1 MNKFKKLSSKVL
13 LGAMSIAAVAG
24 SAFADDPTDLDTLFD
39 AVDISSVSSNVTTI
53 LVALIA
59 ISVVFL
65 GYRFIRK
72 AIGR

>member
-24 SAFADDPTDLDTLFD
+24 SAFADDPTDLDTLFA
-39 AVDISSVSSNVTTI
+39 AVDISSVSSNVITI
-53 LVALIA
+53 LAALIGVT
-59 ISVVFL
+59 VVFL